1 MRSTYALNIVDI
13 DFNQFCESK
22 NKDLLGSF
30 DQGVYETDN
39 FKVSAEDVALVS
51 ENITAS
57 FNISGPELSSCCNN
71 ESNAMIM
78 MERLGNFVFFKD
90 IFFQSD
96 DISDNSDST
105 IGSVILSIK
114 LNVTDCSSVQ
124 NISTIHSVNESVRTI
139 LVINYNCSVYGIL

>member
-1 MRSTYALNIVDI
+1 MEFIQSTYALNIVDV
-13 DFNQFCESK
+13 DFNQFCGNK

-30 DQGVYETDN
+30 DRGVYETDN

-51 ENITAS
+51 ENVTAS
-57 FNISGPELSSCCNN
+57 FNISGPELSSCCDN
-71 ESNAMIM
+71 ESNANATMIM

-96 DISDNSDST
+96 DVSDKSDNT

-114 LNVTDCSSVQ
+114 LNVTNCSSVQ
-124 NISTIHSVNESVRTI
+124 NISTIHSVNESVRI
-139 LVINYNCSVYGIL
+139 IAISY